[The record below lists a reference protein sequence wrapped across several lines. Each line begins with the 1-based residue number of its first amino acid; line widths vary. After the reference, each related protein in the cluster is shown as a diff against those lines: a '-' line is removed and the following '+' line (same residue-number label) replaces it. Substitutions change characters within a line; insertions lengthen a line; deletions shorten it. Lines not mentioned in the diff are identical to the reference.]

1 MSNLDSPIDIE
12 QQVQLM
18 KKYVVFSRK
27 TRMVKML
34 EYTGYYRASR
44 YGKYLLSYT
53 NIMKTKPKQD
63 LLFDVYDFDLEL
75 RKLFFNYCKK
85 AEIQFK
91 STLSNSIS
99 LKTNDPTFYI
109 DKQYYTETK
118 GAKDKIKRNSNKVF
132 FNNKFINSV
141 IAEEENLRMKSNKY
155 PELSEYRKGGARS
168 EIKIPSWAAF
178 SYFEFG
184 TITNMYAYLN
194 GSLRKEVLKYGYS
207 RTNYGKNNTN
217 QVDTWLDAIRNL
229 RNICAH
235 HNRLISRTSSIVL
248 LDSRDNANILSSN
261 TDLFSRVYAL
271 KKILSKKDSELLKKD
286 LQKIIKKAKFDI
298 YQFNI
303 LPQDWEILFDS
314 INYL

>member
-168 EIKIPSWAAF
+168 KIKIP
-178 SYFEFG
+178 
-184 TITNMYAYLN
+184 I
-194 GSLRKEVLKYGYS
+194 K
-207 RTNYGKNNTN
+207 
-217 QVDTWLDAIRNL
+217 
-229 RNICAH
+229 
-235 HNRLISRTSSIVL
+235 LIL
-248 LDSRDNANILSSN
+248 G
-261 TDLFSRVYAL
+261 
-271 KKILSKKDSELLKKD
+271 
-286 LQKIIKKAKFDI
+286 
-298 YQFNI
+298 
-303 LPQDWEILFDS
+303 
-314 INYL
+314 

>member
-12 QQVQLM
+12 KQVQLM

-53 NIMKTKPKQD
+53 NILKTKPKQD

-109 DKQYYTETK
+109 DKKYYTETK
-118 GAKDKIKRNSNKVF
+118 GEKDRIKRNSNREF
-132 FNNKFINSV
+132 FNKKFLKSV
-141 IAEEENLRMKSNKY
+141 IEEEKNLRMKINKY
-155 PELSEYRKGGARS
+155 PELREYRKGGARS
-168 EIKIPSWAAF
+168 KIKIPSWAAF

-248 LDSRDNANILSSN
+248 LDSMDDANILSSN

-271 KKILSKKDSELLKKD
+271 KKILSKKDSELLKKN

-303 LPQDWEILFDS
+303 LPKHWEILFDS